1 MSTTT
6 SLAEVARRDLP
17 ELAGQIVG
25 PGDTGY
31 DEARAVHNGMIDRHP
46 AAIVRCASP
55 QDVARAIAFARAHDK
70 RIAVRGGGHNGG
82 GLGVADDAV
91 VIDLARLDDVV
102 VDPGTET
109 VMVGGGCTW
118 ADVDKA
124 TGEHGRA
131 TPSGVISTTGV
142 GGLTLGGGI
151 GHLSRRFGLS
161 IDSLIGVDVV
171 LADGTLVHASA
182 DEHPDLFWAV
192 RGGGG
197 NFGVVTTFHF
207 RTHPVGATV
216 IAGPTMWPL
225 EQLPEVLRFYR
236 DFMPAAPR
244 TVSGFFATLT
254 VPPVPDFPEELHLKK
269 MCAIVW
275 CLVGVSDEEAKEL
288 IAPALQVGTPALHGV
303 QPMPHAAMQGMFDPL
318 YPKGLQCYW
327 RGDVVTEISD
337 ELIDKHLEWS
347 SKLPTMLSTMHL
359 YPIDGAVRDVGA
371 EETAFSYRDG
381 GWSGVIFAVD
391 PDPANA
397 DKLRD
402 WCVSYWD
409 ATHEYSAGGAYVNF
423 MGEGE
428 SQDRVR
434 ATYRGNYDRLARV
447 KAQYDPGNVFNVNQN
462 IVPAA

>member
-1 MSTTT
+1 
-6 SLAEVARRDLP
+6 
-17 ELAGQIVG
+17 
-25 PGDTGY
+25 
-31 DEARAVHNGMIDRHP
+31 
-46 AAIVRCASP
+46 
-55 QDVARAIAFARAHDK
+55 
-70 RIAVRGGGHNGG
+70 
-82 GLGVADDAV
+82 
-91 VIDLARLDDVV
+91 
-102 VDPGTET
+102 
-109 VMVGGGCTW
+109 VGGGCTW

-151 GHLSRRFGLS
+151 GHLSRRFGLT

-182 DEHPDLFWAV
+182 DEHPELFWGV

-207 RTHPVGATV
+207 RTHPVGSTV

-225 EQLPEVLRFYR
+225 EQLPEVMRFYR
-236 DFMPAAPR
+236 DFIPAAPR
-244 TVSGFFATLT
+244 TVNGFFATLT

-288 IAPALQVGTPALHGV
+288 IAPALEVGTPALHGV

-327 RGDVVTEISD
+327 RGDVVTELTD
-337 ELIDKHLEWS
+337 ELIDTHLEWS

-359 YPIDGAVRDVGA
+359 YPIDGAVRDVDA
-371 EETAFSYRDG
+371 DETPFTYRDG

-391 PDPANA
+391 QDPAKA
-397 DKLRD
+397 DELRD

-409 ATHEYSAGGAYVNF
+409 AQHPFSAGGAYVNF

-428 SQDRVR
+428 GQDRVR

-447 KAQYDPGNVFNVNQN
+447 KAQYDPENVFNVNQN
-462 IVPAA
+462 ILPAA